1 MNLIQLTFYNAEFLV
16 NWLGA
21 DFHFIIWHCSTE
33 NFPNPRQ
40 KTFLLKCKIFLFRS
54 RSDRKYLAWKI
65 HQVTLLFGFRF
76 LYLLCTHIKQQWN
89 TILVFWGEN
98 FQNWIFFEGFCLMW
112 ILWTCLQR
120 LRNVFRGR
128 KYNWIRFWNRRRFS
142 LKFEI
147 RLCVLG

>member
-65 HQVTLLFGFRF
+65 HQWPYYSDLGFHICCAHISNSSKIQS
-76 LYLLCTHIKQQWN
+76 LC
-89 TILVFWGEN
+89 
-98 FQNWIFFEGFCLMW
+98 FEGKTFK
-112 ILWTCLQR
+112 I
-120 LRNVFRGR
+120 G
-128 KYNWIRFWNRRRFS
+128 FS
-142 LKFEI
+142 LKGFVWCEYCEHVCKDWEMFFGEENTIESGFETEGGFHSN
-147 RLCVLG
+147 LKLDYAY

>member
-65 HQVTLLFGFRF
+65 HQWPYYSDLGF
-76 LYLLCTHIKQQWN
+76 HICCAHISNSSEIHPCVLRK
-89 TILVFWGEN
+89 N